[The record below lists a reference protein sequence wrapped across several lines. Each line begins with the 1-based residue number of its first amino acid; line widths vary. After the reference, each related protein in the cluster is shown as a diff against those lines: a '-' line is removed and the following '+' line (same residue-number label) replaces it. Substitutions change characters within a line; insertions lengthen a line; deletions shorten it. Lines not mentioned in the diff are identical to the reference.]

1 MRSNSEP
8 KQPFRMPSIILVL
21 GLLALGAL
29 VACLVQGWDY
39 YSLTSSQR
47 PFHARYSDLRPSGR
61 MGLVWGVTGAAL
73 ILFNLSYL
81 LRRQLIG
88 WHWLGSLRTWLG
100 LHMMT
105 GLIASVA
112 AILHSALTVS
122 SPLAALAFWCLLLT
136 GATGLSGILIYL
148 RLSVFLEGHETWG
161 GEPSPSLKSMLQTW
175 RFLHRW
181 LAILLLAA
189 VVLHIVVAVRFGNLW
204 ILGGRP

>member
-8 KQPFRMPSIILVL
+8 QQPFRMPSIILVL

-39 YSLTSSQR
+39 YSLASSRR
-47 PFHARYSDLRPSGR
+47 PFHPQYNVLRPSGR
-61 MGLVWGVTGAAL
+61 MGLIWGVTGTAL

-81 LRRQLIG
+81 LRRHLIG

-105 GLIASVA
+105 GLIAAVA
-112 AILHSALTVS
+112 AILHSTLTVS

-136 GATGLSGILIYL
+136 TVTGLSGILIYL
-148 RLSVFLEGHETWG
+148 RLSLSLEGHETRG
-161 GEPSPSLKSMLQTW
+161 VEPSASLKSMLQTW
-175 RFLHRW
+175 RFFHRW

-204 ILGGRP
+204 ILGGQP

>member
-1 MRSNSEP
+1 MRSNSESR
-8 KQPFRMPSIILVL
+8 QPFRMPSIILIL

-29 VACLVQGWDY
+29 LACLVQGWDY
-39 YSLTSSQR
+39 YSLASSQR
-47 PFHARYSDLRPSGR
+47 PFDARYGDLRPSGHT
-61 MGLVWGVTGAAL
+61 GLLWGVAGAAL

-81 LRRQLIG
+81 LRRHLIG

-105 GLIASVA
+105 GLIAALA
-112 AILHSALTVS
+112 AILHSTLTVS

-136 GATGLSGILIYL
+136 AVTGLSGILIYL
-148 RLSVFLEGHETWG
+148 RLSLSPEAYETRG
-161 GEPSPSLKSMLQTW
+161 VEPSPSLKSMLQTW
-175 RFLHRW
+175 RFFHRW

-204 ILGGRP
+204 ILGRQP